1 MQQTPAVQATIRHP
15 SQSQLVLQQ
24 LVLLLLLLLL
34 LAFGPYA
41 VHNGGAL
48 PHAPGA

>member
-24 LVLLLLLLLL
+24 LVLLLLLLL
-34 LAFGPYA
+34 AFGPYV
-41 VHNGGAL
+41 VHGGAL